1 MGFSR
6 EIQRGLGKLQTGILP
21 VLGQAAADRWRSI
34 VRVTGT
40 GAESQDKKR
49 EQTGARKR
57 TGRKRPSFLL
67 QGRGLSLAPSTGSAC
82 LLGSKAEVQASQD
95 GRWKVGFKLRE
106 LLTVDRE
113 PGLGGSSG

>member
-1 MGFSR
+1 MRGGAARLAPASPSSEPEPGPLRRGARWCAVGFSR

-40 GAESQDKKR
+40 GAESQDKKS

-57 TGRKRPSFLL
+57 TGRKRPRFLS
-67 QGRGLSLAPSTGSAC
+67 R
-82 LLGSKAEVQASQD
+82 AEVS
-95 GRWKVGFKLRE
+95 L
-106 LLTVDRE
+106 
-113 PGLGGSSG
+113 